1 MQTCSNELL
10 YDEDVVEN
18 LYVDREIFLKLT
30 FSAPTEKCE
39 HRFFLKK
46 TDQRCWLDLPRGEVD
61 YGDSMLMIQ
70 LQINTIRPC
79 NRYTIALL
87 VINQAQLD

>member
-39 HRFFLKK
+39 H
-46 TDQRCWLDLPRGEVD
+46 
-61 YGDSMLMIQ
+61 
-70 LQINTIRPC
+70 
-79 NRYTIALL
+79 
-87 VINQAQLD
+87 